1 MIDLRK
7 TIMAGIGA
15 SLVTKDKIE
24 AALQDLVKQRKV
36 STEEARTL
44 AMKLAEEGRREWE
57 SAGKDLA
64 EKLEVLLA
72 KADYA
77 RKADLQALER
87 RISELEKRLQ
97 G

>member
-1 MIDLRK
+1 
-7 TIMAGIGA
+7 MAGIGA

-24 AALQDLVKQRKV
+24 AALQDLVKQGKV
-36 STEEARTL
+36 STEEARSL
-44 AMKLAEEGRREWE
+44 ASKLADEGRREWE

-64 EKLEVLLA
+64 EKLETLLA

-87 RISELEKRLQ
+87 RLSELEKRLQ

>member
-24 AALQDLVKQRKV
+24 AALQDLVKQGKV

-64 EKLEVLLA
+64 EKLEALLA

-97 G
+97 S